1 MWLEGAERRGR
12 APPCDLLR
20 DCAQSPG
27 ESKRKSCC
35 PFCDEFASHPE
46 TPLSPHPTRGFHPI
60 APGHTHTHTH
70 TQVGTSS
77 TGGEK
82 ARMDIFS
89 WQEALI
95 SR

>member
-1 MWLEGAERRGR
+1 MIGYGIARSHLE
-12 APPCDLLR
+12 
-20 DCAQSPG
+20 S
-27 ESKRKSCC
+27 RKGSCC

-46 TPLSPHPTRGFHPI
+46 TPLSPHSTRGFHPI
-60 APGHTHTHTH
+60 APGHTRTE
-70 TQVGTSS
+70 VGTSS

>member
-70 TQVGTSS
+70 THTHRWVQVPLE
-77 TGGEK
+77 EK
-82 ARMDIFS
+82 RQGWIFFPG
-89 WQEALI
+89 
-95 SR
+95 RRP

>member
-60 APGHTHTHTH
+60 APGHTHTHT
-70 TQVGTSS
+70 QVGTSS